1 MIRSFKADIYRLLRS
16 KGTYIC
22 LGILTL
28 IYALTLHFKTS
39 GGIAFGIIN
48 PEALMDVESVK
59 LDLMQLSRNFN
70 FYYLLLMP
78 VFMIIIPEFSEKTY
92 KNTITSVINTTS
104 FFISKFILSEIV
116 GLILFY
122 IFTFGFYFINNIVN
136 GSKYTSSFS
145 TYTKYTL
152 LQSVIMIAVIAF
164 FIFCAFLFR
173 KASIYNSFLILLPI
187 IANLVCGLLSMNKH

>member
-1 MIRSFKADIYRLLRS
+1 
-16 KGTYIC
+16 
-22 LGILTL
+22 
-28 IYALTLHFKTS
+28 
-39 GGIAFGIIN
+39 
-48 PEALMDVESVK
+48 
-59 LDLMQLSRNFN
+59 
-70 FYYLLLMP
+70 
-78 VFMIIIPEFSEKTY
+78 MIIIPEFSEKTY
-92 KNTITSVINTTS
+92 KNTITSVSNKTS

-187 IANLVCGLLSMNKH
+187 IANLVCGLLSMNKHLEEIIIKAYNYEISNILMNIVFTPDDKTYLCRCIIGSISLTALFYTLGLNLFNIRELD